1 MRILITGGN
10 GNLAKMIFNGLHNN
24 HIIHN
29 PNRQQLDILDL
40 NALKNYLELHTFDIL
55 IHTAI
60 SGGRRTKEESGDVT
74 HTNLLM
80 WENILTFADRFK
92 MIIQFDSG
100 AIYDRA
106 TDIMNRGEEDL
117 FTVPSDYYGFS
128 KYVIYKRSL
137 QYSNVYNFRV
147 FNIFHPNEEPDRFIK
162 KCFLAKQNNTEITIF
177 EDKYFD
183 FVYEDDFIKIIKHYV
198 DNTNNQT
205 VLHKTI
211 NICYDTKYKLSEIA
225 KIILGNNNN
234 IIVNDTSC
242 LKNYCGN
249 HTKLYSLGITLDGIR
264 KSLDKFIELNMSRIN

>member
-24 HIIHN
+24 HIIHI
-29 PNRQQLDILDL
+29 PNRQQLNILDL
-40 NALKNYLELHTFDIL
+40 SALKNYLELHTFDIL

-60 SGGRRTKEESGDVT
+60 SGGRRTKEETGEVT

-117 FTVPSDYYGFS
+117 FTVPTDYYGFS

-147 FNIFHPNEEPDRFIK
+147 FNIFHINEEPDRFIK

-198 DNTNNQT
+198 DNTNNQA

-249 HTKLYSLGITLDGIR
+249 SAKLYSLGLQLDGIR